1 MSGGKVPLRLIS
13 LILLCSLIYPAQLH
27 TSPPNKSGLTSGTI
41 ALPPPAHAIKLNHY
55 C

>member
-13 LILLCSLIYPAQLH
+13 LILLCSLIYPARASYIAPKQIW
-27 TSPPNKSGLTSGTI
+27 TNSGTI